1 MASQT
6 AVQTRMIV
14 IPDELESFFYSRL
27 SERYKDRGDV
37 QVIVDRRCNERR
49 RSEPCEDGVTPSPER
64 RSSSRRNEGPC
75 WSLADMPFSAS

>member
-14 IPDELESFFYSRL
+14 IPNELESFFYGRL
-27 SERYKDRGDV
+27 SERYRDRCDV
-37 QVIVDRRCNERR
+37 QVIVDRRRNDRR
-49 RSEPCEDGVTPSPER
+49 RSESCEAGASSSPER

>member
-14 IPDELESFFYSRL
+14 IPNELESFFYGRL
-27 SERYKDRGDV
+27 SERYKDRRDV
-37 QVIVDRRCNERR
+37 KVIVDRRSNERR
-49 RSEPCEDGVTPSPER
+49 RSEPCEANADPSPER
-64 RSSSRRNEGPC
+64 RNNSRRNEGPR